1 MRRAILTSSSGAT
14 LKRDGEDIADV
25 VIPFTFRFAW
35 GQLPSPDKLARYLGR
50 GTGKHAKGN
59 HWSDFVRWPRD
70 VGPPPLGLVE
80 FCQNFETVELWYDPD
95 PNDQLQLIWLLDH
108 LRLHPDILPRLK
120 LGLVSFDLNSIPL
133 EGLGKRQV
141 PVVDV
146 TGKELET
153 AGRSWQAYRAT
164 TPEACV
170 DLLANDLSALPLLRP
185 VLTDLLNELP
195 SRTTGL
201 GATEM
206 RMLEL
211 IARGYSLTNA
221 LFHLRSLRRTR
232 IFNEW
237 EHGYL
242 LEGLA
247 HGPAPAVSGLDDAL
261 RTIDRKS
268 YEGRLDAYHRSR
280 LSLTE
285 FGKAVVAHQED
296 FSRHNPIHRW
306 WGGTEL
312 TNDRLWRWD
321 PVLIAP

>member
-1 MRRAILTSSSGAT
+1 MPRAILTSSSGAT

-25 VIPFTFRFAW
+25 VIPFTFRFVW
-35 GQLPSPDKLARYLGR
+35 GPLPSADKLASYLGK

-70 VGPPPLGLVE
+70 VGPAPMGLVE
-80 FCQNFETVELWYDPD
+80 FCMQFDAVELWFDPD
-95 PNDQLQLIWLLDH
+95 PNDHLQLIWLLDH
-108 LRLHPDILPRLK
+108 LRLHPDIQPRLK
-120 LGLVSFDLNSIPL
+120 LGLVSFDLTSIPL
-133 EGLGKRQV
+133 KGLGNWQV

-146 TGKELET
+146 GKGLET
-153 AGRSWQAYRAT
+153 AGRVWQAYRAT
-164 TPEACV
+164 TPKTCV
-170 DLLANDLSALPLLRP
+170 DLLASDLSALPLLRP
-185 VLTDLLNELP
+185 ALTDLLNELP

-232 IFNEW
+232 IFSEW

-247 HGPAPAVSGLDDAL
+247 HGPVPAVSGLDDTL
-261 RTIDRKS
+261 RTIDRES
-268 YEGRLDAYHRSR
+268 YEGRLDAYRRSE

-285 FGKAVVAHQED
+285 FGKAIVAHQED
-296 FSRHNPIHRW
+296 SAATTRSIA
-306 WGGTEL
+306 GGAV
-312 TNDRLWRWD
+312 R
-321 PVLIAP
+321 I